1 MTQWLPSPHLIRAQK
16 LMAGNVPKPKQLAP
30 FLKFRVLPIGPVGA
44 RVVSTKLP
52 LTLRQTPYHPQ
63 KPGYGRLT
71 TPYPVK
77 SQDTR
82 SLTAAF
88 PGNSVVNHR
97 HTMLDNPAMKIIALI
112 LPILSTTM
120 LCGAQPI
127 DILMKNTWISDK
139 PATVIWINAHRPSSP
154 AIEKI
159 KNLLFGKLKISFTTD
174 TVTTDLDGKV
184 EKYSQK
190 IIGKTQHAV
199 AAITHDV
206 NLDRDVIV
214 TIEID
219 DDEMGYWIYNS
230 QYDIKEHFIPVN

>member
-1 MTQWLPSPHLIRAQK
+1 
-16 LMAGNVPKPKQLAP
+16 
-30 FLKFRVLPIGPVGA
+30 
-44 RVVSTKLP
+44 
-52 LTLRQTPYHPQ
+52 
-63 KPGYGRLT
+63 
-71 TPYPVK
+71 
-77 SQDTR
+77 
-82 SLTAAF
+82 
-88 PGNSVVNHR
+88 
-97 HTMLDNPAMKIIALI
+97 MLGNPAMRIIALI
-112 LPILSTTM
+112 LLMLSTTM

-127 DILMKNTWISDK
+127 DVLMKNTWISDK
-139 PATVIWINAHRPSSP
+139 PATVTWINAHRPGSP

-174 TVTTDLDGKV
+174 AVTTDLDGKV

-190 IIGKTQHAV
+190 IIGQTQHAV

-230 QYDIKEHFIPVN
+230 QYDIKEHFIPVK